1 MTAYTELENNLEAL
15 KLNAI
20 REYLPNYLEGDKQL
34 SLAEILKQLTDKEL
48 NYRKQRSARMSIHT
62 AHFPYQKEIKDFDF
76 NFQPSVDKEKIT
88 NLMSMEFVENARN
101 VLFIGSS
108 GVGKTHLATGLGVEA
123 CKNHLSTYF
132 VNCHELIERLKLAYQ
147 ENRLE
152 PMLKNYLRYK
162 LLIIDEIG
170 YLPIDN
176 LGSNLFFQLISRRY
190 EKKSIIVTT
199 NIPLSK
205 WGQTF
210 SNPTIANA
218 ILDRLVHHSE
228 IFKISGKSYR
238 MKDYTEQH
246 TKQHLN
252 RWKKYIFKP
261 VISDNFKSVLTS
273 YLILGKIILGL
284 NVSDL

>member
-123 CKNHLSTYF
+123 
-132 VNCHELIERLKLAYQ
+132 
-147 ENRLE
+147 LE
-152 PMLKNYLRYK
+152 YGMPPTGGLG
-162 LLIIDEIG
+162 IG
-170 YLPIDN
+170 I
-176 LGSNLFFQLISRRY
+176 
-190 EKKSIIVTT
+190 
-199 NIPLSK
+199 
-205 WGQTF
+205 
-210 SNPTIANA
+210 
-218 ILDRLVHHSE
+218 DRLCMLLTDTTTIRDVLL
-228 IFKISGKSYR
+228 FPT
-238 MKDYTEQH
+238 MK
-246 TKQHLN
+246 
-252 RWKKYIFKP
+252 
-261 VISDNFKSVLTS
+261 
-273 YLILGKIILGL
+273 
-284 NVSDL
+284 

>member
-20 REYLPNYLEGDKQL
+20 KEYLPNYLEGDKQL

-252 RWKKYIFKP
+252 R
-261 VISDNFKSVLTS
+261 
-273 YLILGKIILGL
+273 
-284 NVSDL
+284 

>member
-108 GVGKTHLATGLGVEA
+108 GVG
-123 CKNHLSTYF
+123 KNHLSTYF

-252 RWKKYIFKP
+252 R
-261 VISDNFKSVLTS
+261 
-273 YLILGKIILGL
+273 
-284 NVSDL
+284 

>member
-108 GVGKTHLATGLGVEA
+108 GVGK
-123 CKNHLSTYF
+123 NHLSTYF

-228 IFKISGKSYR
+228 IFKIFKISGKSYR

-252 RWKKYIFKP
+252 R
-261 VISDNFKSVLTS
+261 
-273 YLILGKIILGL
+273 
-284 NVSDL
+284 

>member
-1 MTAYTELENNLEAL
+1 
-15 KLNAI
+15 
-20 REYLPNYLEGDKQL
+20 
-34 SLAEILKQLTDKEL
+34 
-48 NYRKQRSARMSIHT
+48 MSIHT

-123 CKNHLSTYF
+123 CKNNFITYF

-252 RWKKYIFKP
+252 R
-261 VISDNFKSVLTS
+261 
-273 YLILGKIILGL
+273 
-284 NVSDL
+284 

>member
-108 GVGKTHLATGLGVEA
+108 GVGK
-123 CKNHLSTYF
+123 NHLSTYF

-228 IFKISGKSYR
+228 IFKI
-238 MKDYTEQH
+238 
-246 TKQHLN
+246 
-252 RWKKYIFKP
+252 F
-261 VISDNFKSVLTS
+261 
-273 YLILGKIILGL
+273 
-284 NVSDL
+284 

>member
-108 GVGKTHLATGLGVEA
+108 GVGK
-123 CKNHLSTYF
+123 NHLSTYF

-190 EKKSIIVTT
+190 EKSQS
-199 NIPLSK
+199 L
-205 WGQTF
+205 
-210 SNPTIANA
+210 
-218 ILDRLVHHSE
+218 LLL
-228 IFKISGKSYR
+228 IFRY
-238 MKDYTEQH
+238 
-246 TKQHLN
+246 LN
-252 RWKKYIFKP
+252 GDKLF
-261 VISDNFKSVLTS
+261 
-273 YLILGKIILGL
+273 LILLL
-284 NVSDL
+284 PMQF

>member
-108 GVGKTHLATGLGVEA
+108 GVGKTHLATSIGIQSA
-123 CKNHLSTYF
+123 QNRYSTYF
-132 VNCHELIERLKLAYQ
+132 ISCHDLITQLNKAHFENKLEA
-147 ENRLE
+147 RI
-152 PMLKNYLRYK
+152 KHFCRYE

-170 YLPIDN
+170 YLPVDKQGAN
-176 LGSNLFFQLISRRY
+176 LLFQLIAKRY
-190 EKKSIIVTT
+190 EKRSTIITT
-199 NIPLSK
+199 NMNFSK
-205 WGQTF
+205 WGEVF
-210 SNPTIANA
+210 SDNTLANA
-218 ILDRLVHHSE
+218 ILDRLLHHSHV
-228 IFKISGKSYR
+228 INIKGNSYR
-238 MKDYTEQH
+238 IKNKIEQ
-246 TKQHLN
+246 L
-252 RWKKYIFKP
+252 
-261 VISDNFKSVLTS
+261 DNFKRE
-273 YLILGKIILGL
+273 
-284 NVSDL
+284 